1 MESEFNLEI
10 YPSLFAYLNRCQ
22 AVKSTTDIHIQARD
36 RPIIIANLASE
47 PFLVHLM
54 AEAYEIAFPYLKPQD
69 VVQHIEQLEHTLS
82 IGSCSNTVRVA
93 DEVLDAAAIKSEE
106 QLNEWLEQLGNRLDN
121 QVTRLLQ
128 VLIGVFSELFNKK
141 SEIQLLQLNDKLAQV
156 NVAEAT
162 KPLIISLSERYEL
175 QRKLEAI
182 APKLRH
188 QLRRQAELMPVG
200 RIQEMD
206 ASCLRDYIRRPGRTV
221 AQKAGSKQELMGVQR
236 YQDYN
241 TAENKFLVYFADK
254 VLHLECYRY
263 ERSSATQY
271 QSQVRRFRH
280 LIDNFKQHPAVQ
292 SIQAS
297 KYHQA
302 TPNYVLQQNPIYSSF
317 YRANQDYIRKKS
329 EKEQLWSFRNQLLA
343 DTIYICLLA
352 ALTQF
357 QGVGVNPLSKIG
369 CHSSSDKGRY
379 LKASEPVPE
388 VRVFLQDRVYVF
400 RLRKPTTDEPV
411 CDWLLTAEIHQLN
424 EVNAAPTLARQ
435 ENVDSEKLE
444 TEKLELLIWVFW
456 YCPTPAAIAQAEEY
470 LQNLSSQ
477 QAALLLYLQVSP
489 GETANSS
496 INPPWLRQLPD
507 PIAGGFSP
515 IVHFMAKELQ
525 QWMSRYSGHNCNR

>member
-10 YPSLFAYLNRCQ
+10 YPNLFAYLNGCQ
-22 AVKSTTDIHIQARD
+22 AVVSTTDIQLQARD
-36 RPIIIANLASE
+36 RPIIIANLPSE
-47 PFLVHLM
+47 PFLVHLT
-54 AEAYEIAFPYLKPQD
+54 AEADEIAFPYLKPQD
-69 VVQHIEQLEHTLS
+69 GVEHIDRLEHTWYLS
-82 IGSCSNTVRVA
+82 IGSCFNTVRIA
-93 DEVLDAAAIKSEE
+93 DEVLDAAAIESEE
-106 QLNEWLEQLGNRLDN
+106 QLNEWSEKLGNRLDN
-121 QVTRLLQ
+121 KVTHLLQ

-156 NVAEAT
+156 NMAEAT
-162 KPLIISLSERYEL
+162 TPLIISLSERYEL

-263 ERSSATQY
+263 ERSGATQY
-271 QSQVRRFRH
+271 KPQVRRFRH

-297 KYHQA
+297 QYHQA

-357 QGVGVNPLSKIG
+357 QGVGVNPLSKVG
-369 CHSSSDKGRY
+369 CHSSPDKGRY
-379 LKASEPVPE
+379 LKASKPVPE
-388 VRVFLQDRVYVF
+388 VRVFLQRRVYVF

-411 CDWLLTAEIHQLN
+411 CDWLLTAEIHQL
-424 EVNAAPTLARQ
+424 
-435 ENVDSEKLE
+435 DSEKLE

-470 LQNLSSQ
+470 LQKLSSQ
-477 QAALLLYLQVSP
+477 QVGLLLYLQVSP
-489 GETANSS
+489 GETANLST
-496 INPPWLRQLPD
+496 NRLWLCELPD
-507 PIAGGFSP
+507 PIVGGFSP
-515 IVHFMAKELQ
+515 IVHRMAEVVQ

>member
-10 YPSLFAYLNRCQ
+10 YPSLFAYLNNCQ
-22 AVKSTTDIHIQARD
+22 PVSLTTDIQLQARD
-36 RPIIIANLASE
+36 RPIVIANLPSE
-47 PFLVHLM
+47 PFLIHLT

-69 VVQHIEQLEHTLS
+69 MSLHIDQLEHTRYLS
-82 IGSCSNTVRVA
+82 IGSYSNTVRVA
-93 DEVLDAAAIKSEE
+93 DEVLDAAAIESEE
-106 QLNEWLEQLGNRLDN
+106 QLNEWSERLGNRLDN
-121 QVTRLLQ
+121 KVTRLLQ

-156 NVAEAT
+156 DMAEAT
-162 KPLIISLSERYEL
+162 RPLIISLSERYEL
-175 QRKLEAI
+175 QHKLEAI

-200 RIQEMD
+200 RIREMD

-241 TAENKFLVYFADK
+241 TAENKFLVYFAVM

-263 ERSSATQY
+263 ERSGATQY

-297 KYHQA
+297 HYHQA

-317 YRANQDYIRKKS
+317 YRANQDYISKKR
-329 EKEQLWSFRNQLLA
+329 ERATIWSFRNQLLA
-343 DTIYICLLA
+343 DTVYICLLA

-369 CHSSSDKGRY
+369 CHSSPDKGRY

-388 VRVFLQDRVYVF
+388 VRVFLQRRVYVF
-400 RLRKPTTDEPV
+400 RLRKPTTDESV
-411 CDWLLTAEIHQLN
+411 CDWLLTAEIHQL
-424 EVNAAPTLARQ
+424 
-435 ENVDSEKLE
+435 DSEKLE

-477 QAALLLYLQVSP
+477 QAGLLLYLQVSP
-489 GETANSS
+489 GETANLS
-496 INPPWLRQLPD
+496 INRPWLCQLPD
-507 PIAGGFSP
+507 PIDRGFAP
-515 IVHFMAKELQ
+515 IVHRMAEVLQ
-525 QWMSRYSGHNCNR
+525 QWMRRYSGHNCNR